1 MMKMTV
7 LSPPTVM
14 MTMTT
19 DERRVTLAPISVQ
32 IFIILIRKFMSDCL
46 VAESD
51 SMPKLRQA
59 ACFWLR

>member
-1 MMKMTV
+1 MTV

-19 DERRVTLAPISVQ
+19 DERRVTLALISVQ
-32 IFIILIRKFMSDCL
+32 VFSIFIILIRKFMSDCL

-51 SMPKLRQA
+51 NMPKLRQA
-59 ACFWLR
+59 AFFWLR